1 MTRYVA
7 RPPPTRVFMN
17 QSNATPADGRRNRTV
32 LTRQQIVQAFIAL
45 IRQGHVAPTAED
57 VSARANVGLRT
68 VFRHFEDMET
78 LYREVNTEIRETVSS
93 MLRLPYVASD
103 WRARVNE
110 NIAIRCMLYER
121 LTPFFIA
128 AQVHRHESAFI
139 EESIHQ
145 GVHLERTIL
154 LALLPKE
161 IARDKA
167 RFEAIFMTLSPDNW
181 IRLRRE
187 QGMTVVTA
195 QQTIGVAVTALLR

>member
-1 MTRYVA
+1 
-7 RPPPTRVFMN
+7 MN

-103 WRARVNE
+103 
-110 NIAIRCMLYER
+110 
-121 LTPFFIA
+121 
-128 AQVHRHESAFI
+128 
-139 EESIHQ
+139 
-145 GVHLERTIL
+145 
-154 LALLPKE
+154 
-161 IARDKA
+161 
-167 RFEAIFMTLSPDNW
+167 
-181 IRLRRE
+181 
-187 QGMTVVTA
+187 
-195 QQTIGVAVTALLR
+195 